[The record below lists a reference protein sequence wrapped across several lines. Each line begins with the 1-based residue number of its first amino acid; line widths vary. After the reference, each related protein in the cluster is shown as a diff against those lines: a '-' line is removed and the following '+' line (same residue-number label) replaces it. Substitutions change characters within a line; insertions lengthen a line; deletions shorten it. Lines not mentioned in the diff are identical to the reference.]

1 MAQEFLAAI
10 KNVEQATVILDP
22 LQSSPLEAK
31 IDVVV
36 PVKDPVS
43 RTFLTRLTFDDPE
56 SLASPG
62 MSGKAVL
69 KVRPARPQSVSIP
82 RDAVTRYPDG
92 SATVWTIR
100 EEGGRQIA
108 RSVPV
113 VTSGSLGETVE
124 VTKGL
129 KGGEQVVVRG
139 NEGLSDAD
147 EVEATMRNAKKAPDS
162 P

>member
-10 KNVEQATVILDP
+10 QNVEKATIVLDP
-22 LQSSPLEAK
+22 FQTSPLKAK

-43 RTFLTRLTFDDPE
+43 RTFLTRLTFEDPD

-62 MSGKAVL
+62 MSGKAIL
-69 KVRPARPQSVSIP
+69 KVRAARPESVSIP

-92 SATVWTIR
+92 SATVWTVR
-100 EEGGRQIA
+100 EEGGRQVA
-108 RSVPV
+108 RSVAV
-113 VTSGSLGETVE
+113 VTSGSLGETIE
-124 VTKGL
+124 VIEGL
-129 KGGEQVVVRG
+129 NGGEQVVVRG
-139 NEGLSDAD
+139 NEGLSEED
-147 EVEATMRNAKKAPDS
+147 EVKATMRTAKESPDS